1 MSTDVATG
9 IESEPD
15 DRLDVRTV
23 ERIVRYNQRN
33 PDASIPEILGRYHLD
48 PTKYGLVAQM
58 LQRPADVPRESPE
71 TDPNP
76 TTPDD
81 DADADERDI
90 PRYGELFDEAQARAG
105 VEWWEIVP
113 EPELRDVF
121 DEHGLAGLLD
131 WRDRDGEGE
140 TCALLDVDG
149 WRHADLSEI
158 DALAADNGWYHARGD
173 EPRPDMFRRFHDLL
187 MADAPDGYVP
197 HYFRVTPAGKAPA
210 MTFGSWKTD
219 DARLSVDDAIEWMEQ
234 GGNVGI
240 AGTPDDELVNLDVD
254 DDEETTPADH
264 PATLRARSRSRV
276 GYHGWFFNPDDDVPN
291 IPTDTAGEIRTDW
304 QYVVAPGSF
313 VASAAVEIP
322 AEFHDDEP
330 GYYTIEQEAPV
341 ARIGYDD
348 LPPIFRR
355 FHEIVEQEQ
364 ERDTEDNLDLDGD
377 TPDDGYESTSAV
389 FDVDAR
395 DVVLK
400 EGGSTD
406 PSSRF
411 SSAFHGSSTS
421 SNMSLSDEGRIQC
434 WRHNVAHGGLQ
445 ALAVLSGES
454 SHGDSACRSIGAGH
468 KNSGAGP
475 NAYKGDPRLVL
486 WAWVY
491 AKRNGYIP
499 NDDPIPRTALAHV
512 AVETGVCDSSDVT
525 DGWKLPLDAY
535 NEAIPAVRETY
546 DVDPGREPIDESERG
561 GVPAVAVPFD
571 ELAELNDDDAR
582 ELLREQG
589 VEWPDTRDARRRLRD
604 QLLQAFRAGQTV
616 VLDAPT
622 ALGKSH
628 TVAAEPWT
636 YRTSATGDAP
646 VIHLSLTRDA
656 RDECIEASRQAGVTA
671 AALKGRKDRC
681 PVARGDHDPADDDDE
696 RDPDVVLTMDGT
708 PASKWIDRQC
718 DRKANP
724 FQLAHAWIAE
734 HNDQGE
740 QLPCSEGD
748 ADCPAMT
755 QWEGVPRDDDGNPSA
770 DVIHA
775 THPFAYVPSLR
786 LHTNVVIDE
795 APTAFTVEFE
805 QERIRNAVNA
815 YLDAVNAPVSTYEG
829 LVSLADTD
837 AYAGDIG
844 IEREALEGVLGNTP
858 TREWH
863 VEHPDAHALAPDLTR
878 AIYRAIRW
886 EDPDA
891 NGRRSTRVIHEPPR
905 FDDDHDEGFGGN
917 FLTVVID
924 DTNTVRTVR
933 HVPDFSIARSVVGL
947 DAHPCEPL
955 WQRAAG
961 PKLSCEPILDDE
973 ERRLWRRFERGLT
986 VVQVGDATRPL
997 SGEDAYEWFNADWK
1011 LDVFMR
1017 RLRDR
1022 YGDEWRTAI
1031 TGGSVEDRL
1040 RERMTDAGTDDPETM
1055 HFGEEMSRNDF
1066 AGERVG
1072 LVNGCID
1079 PGDGYVLDLLAELD
1093 LDATPGRFDPTELDD
1108 PTKALCDVCVGRC
1121 CSECGGTG
1129 LRRSKGRGFDG
1140 PNADVAADLIASVR
1154 ENHVAQAVGRYAR
1167 NADDPDDQAIVYVR
1181 TDAIP
1186 VGFADVRVKGVEWVA
1201 SETQREIIDQLSARG
1216 GEGATTRGI
1225 ADDVDCSRQ
1234 HVENTL
1240 KRLAETGITERDP
1253 GAGPN
1258 PDTWFL
1264 QADSLS
1270 AGEHVDLLDRE
1281 RRRD

>member
-1 MSTDVATG
+1 MSADVATASDSG
-9 IESEPD
+9 SDPD
-15 DRLDVRTV
+15 GWLDVRTV
-23 ERIVRYNQRN
+23 ERIVRYNQRT
-33 PDASIPEILGRYHLD
+33 PDASIPEILGRFHID
-48 PTKYGLVAQM
+48 PAQFGLVAQI
-58 LQRPADVPRESPE
+58 LQRPTDVPPEPAGADV
-71 TDPNP
+71 NP
-76 TTPDD
+76 TTLDD
-81 DADADERDI
+81 DAPTDERETTKYDD
-90 PRYGELFDEAQARAG
+90 LFAEAQERAG

-113 EPELRDVF
+113 EPALRDVF
-121 DEHGLAGLLD
+121 DDHGLSDLLR
-131 WRDRDGEGE
+131 WRSVEGKGE
-140 TCALLDVDG
+140 TCALLDVDS

-158 DALAADNGWYHARGD
+158 DELDADNGWYHARGD
-173 EPRPDMFRRFHDLL
+173 EPRPDVFRRFHDLL
-187 MADAPDGYVP
+187 MADAPDGYEP
-197 HYFRVTPAGKAPA
+197 YYFRVVAAGKAPA
-210 MTFGSWKTD
+210 TTFGSWKAD
-219 DARLSVDDAIEWMEQ
+219 DARLSVDDAIEWMKQ

-240 AGTPDDELVNLDVD
+240 AGTFDDELVNLDVD

-264 PATLRARSRSRV
+264 PATLRARSRSRT
-276 GYHGWFFNPDDDVPN
+276 GYHGWFFDPADEVPN
-291 IPTDTAGEIRTDW
+291 IPTDTAGEIRATW

-313 VASAAVEIP
+313 VASAGVEIP
-322 AEFHDDEP
+322 AEFHDDDP

-355 FHEIVEQEQ
+355 FHETVEQLEREREQ
-364 ERDTEDNLDLDGD
+364 ERNVHNTDYDLDLDGD
-377 TPDDGYESTSAV
+377 SESRSSV

-400 EGGSTD
+400 VGGSTD
-406 PSSRF
+406 PSARF

-421 SNMSLSDEGRIQC
+421 ANMSLSDEGKIQC

-454 SHGDSACRSIGAGH
+454 PHTDTACRQIGAGH
-468 KNSGAGP
+468 KNSGAGR

-486 WAWVY
+486 WAWLY

-499 NDDPIPRTALAHV
+499 DDDPMPRTALAYV
-512 AVETGVCDSSDVT
+512 AVETGVCDDDDVT

-582 ELLREQG
+582 ELLHEQG
-589 VEWPDTRDARRRLRD
+589 VEWPDTRDARRQLRD
-604 QLLQAFRAGQTV
+604 QLLQAFRAGQMV

-628 TVAAEPWT
+628 TVASESWT
-636 YRTSATGDAP
+636 YRTSATDDSP
-646 VIHLSLTRDA
+646 VVHLSLTRDA

-681 PVARGDHDPADDDDE
+681 PVARGDHDPADDGDDE
-696 RDPDVVLTMDGT
+696 RDPDVVLTMDGI
-708 PASKWIDRQC
+708 PASTWIDRQC
-718 DRKANP
+718 DGKANP

-740 QLPCSEGD
+740 PLPCSEGD

-755 QWEGVPRDDDGNPSA
+755 QWEGVPRDDDGKPSA

-775 THPFAYVPSLR
+775 THPFAYVLSLR

-795 APTAFTVEFE
+795 APTAFTVGFE

-815 YLDAVNAPVSTYEG
+815 YLDAVNAPVKTYEA
-829 LVSLADTD
+829 LVSLAETD
-837 AYAGDIG
+837 AYVGDTG
-844 IEREALEGVLGNTP
+844 IEREVLEGVLGNTP
-858 TREWH
+858 EREWY
-863 VEHPDAHALAPDLTR
+863 VEHPNAHALAPDLTR

-886 EDPDA
+886 EDPDT

-955 WQRAAG
+955 WQRTAG

-997 SGEDAYEWFNADWK
+997 SGDDAPEWFANDWK

-1017 RLRDR
+1017 RLHDR

-1031 TGGSVEDRL
+1031 T
-1040 RERMTDAGTDDPETM
+1040 AAA
-1055 HFGEEMSRNDF
+1055 SR
-1066 AGERVG
+1066 
-1072 LVNGCID
+1072 
-1079 PGDGYVLDLLAELD
+1079 
-1093 LDATPGRFDPTELDD
+1093 
-1108 PTKALCDVCVGRC
+1108 
-1121 CSECGGTG
+1121 
-1129 LRRSKGRGFDG
+1129 
-1140 PNADVAADLIASVR
+1140 IAST
-1154 ENHVAQAVGRYAR
+1154 NG
-1167 NADDPDDQAIVYVR
+1167 
-1181 TDAIP
+1181 
-1186 VGFADVRVKGVEWVA
+1186 
-1201 SETQREIIDQLSARG
+1201 
-1216 GEGATTRGI
+1216 
-1225 ADDVDCSRQ
+1225 
-1234 HVENTL
+1234 
-1240 KRLAETGITERDP
+1240 
-1253 GAGPN
+1253 
-1258 PDTWFL
+1258 
-1264 QADSLS
+1264 
-1270 AGEHVDLLDRE
+1270 
-1281 RRRD
+1281 